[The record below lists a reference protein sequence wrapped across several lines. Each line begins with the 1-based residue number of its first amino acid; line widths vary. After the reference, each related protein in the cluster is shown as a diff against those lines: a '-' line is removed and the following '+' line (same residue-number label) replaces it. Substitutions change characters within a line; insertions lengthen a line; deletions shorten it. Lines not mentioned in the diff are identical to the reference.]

1 MKGRVSVIIPAY
13 NCAKYIEET
22 LDSVVAQREPDTG
35 KLSVSDKGLDIEI
48 IVVDDGS
55 EDETPEVI
63 GRYVNRRNE
72 EVRERFASDTNV
84 SKLTGYVNR
93 TPVRIILLDNS
104 EGKGAA
110 GARNTGIKAATGRY
124 IAFLDSDDRWTEGKL
139 KKQLCFMENKRAA
152 FSFTGYEFADAR
164 CRGTGKTVQVPET
177 ISYKEALKN
186 TTIFTSTV
194 MFDMEK
200 LSKEDILF
208 PAVESED
215 TANWWK
221 ILRCRTG
228 TAYGLNEALT
238 LYRRGGGTLSSNKA
252 RAVKR
257 VWNLYRRV
265 EKLSLPYS
273 IYCFMF
279 YAARA
284 VKRRV

>member
-1 MKGRVSVIIPAY
+1 MKNRVSVIIPAY
-13 NCAKYIEET
+13 NCADYIEET
-22 LDSVVAQREPDTG
+22 LDSVIAQRESDAG
-35 KLSVSDKGLDIEI
+35 KLSLSDRESDIEI

-55 EDETPEVI
+55 ADGTPDII
-63 GRYVNRRNE
+63 GCYVNRRNE
-72 EVRERFASDTNV
+72 KVREEFASDKNV

-93 TPVRIILLDNS
+93 TPVRIILLNNT
-104 EGKGAA
+104 EVKGAA

-124 IAFLDSDDRWTEGKL
+124 IAFLDSDDRWRPGKL
-139 KKQLCFMENKRAA
+139 QKQLCFMDERKAA
-152 FSFTGYEFADAR
+152 FSFTGYEFADAL
-164 CRGTGKTVQVPET
+164 CRGTGNIVRVPEK

-200 LSKEDILF
+200 LKKEDILF

-221 ILRCRTG
+221 ILRCNLSY
-228 TAYGLNEALT
+228 AYGLDEALT

-273 IYCFMF
+273 LYCFMF
-279 YAARA
+279 YAVRA